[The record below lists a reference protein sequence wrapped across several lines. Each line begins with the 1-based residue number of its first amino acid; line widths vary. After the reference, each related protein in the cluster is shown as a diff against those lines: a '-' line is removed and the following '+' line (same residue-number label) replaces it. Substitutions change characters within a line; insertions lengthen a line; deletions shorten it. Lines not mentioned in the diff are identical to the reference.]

1 MKAKESCECTR
12 LVDFGGCDV
21 DLCPF
26 GFKSEPEK
34 AQKDCRG
41 CVELKNDLF
50 WAIFGLWVKK

>member
-1 MKAKESCECTR
+1 VSAQDWLI
-12 LVDFGGCDV
+12 LVGLTVGDV

-50 WAIFGLWVKK
+50 WAIFGRWVEK